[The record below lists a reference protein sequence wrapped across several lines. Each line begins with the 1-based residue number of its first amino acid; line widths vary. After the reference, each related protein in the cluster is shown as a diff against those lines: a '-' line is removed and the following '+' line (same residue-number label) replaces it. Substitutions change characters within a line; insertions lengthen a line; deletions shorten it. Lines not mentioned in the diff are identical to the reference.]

1 MKYGLFLNKK
11 IFILLIGLAA
21 GIISGLLGA
30 GGGLIVVPSL
40 IKLGLKQKYA
50 HAASVC
56 IMLPICIVGAF
67 MYIKSGVVSA
77 TQAVGYIVP
86 GVAGAVSGSLMLSKI
101 NHNIL
106 RKIFG
111 CFSIWAALRML
122 MR

>member
-1 MKYGLFLNKK
+1 MFLNKK
-11 IFILLIGLAA
+11 IFILLVGFAA

-67 MYIKSGVVSA
+67 MYIKSADVSIM
-77 TQAVGYIVP
+77 QAVGYIVP
-86 GVAGAVSGSLMLSKI
+86 GIAGAVFGSLMLSKI
-101 NHNIL
+101 NHDIL

-111 CFSIWAALRML
+111 CFSIWAAFRML
-122 MR
+122 VR

>member
-1 MKYGLFLNKK
+1 MLLNKK
-11 IFILLIGLAA
+11 IFIPLIGFIA

-40 IKLGLKQKYA
+40 IRLGLKQKYA
-50 HAASVC
+50 HAASVF

-67 MYIKSGVVSA
+67 MYIKSGVVTISQA
-77 TQAVGYIVP
+77 TNYISP
-86 GVAGAVSGSLMLSKI
+86 GIIGAIFGSLILSKI

-111 CFSIWAALRML
+111 CFSIWAACRML
-122 MR
+122 IR